1 MEKIVISVS
10 VAEAFT
16 YHAKKRVGHFAS
28 SLDDRIFVI
37 PKLPEGK
44 DKEQFTISFI
54 VETLLQEFNL
64 NQKAIEI
71 VVKKNSHVEAYK
83 GNEAVVRQAEH
94 AFERDARK
102 EVATRLREYVDNCI
116 ANPYTEVFVSAAH
129 NSNYS
134 AWVSLRCNPEGEV
147 YYDYD
152 YVDGSIPLLELES
165 VAAVETF
172 SQYIP
177 KKNIVN
183 IYYNAH
189 GVNKLHANLAFQR
202 AKSFYDTGYLAEK
215 RTGLILSNMR
225 HYYIN
230 KSLKCTWIRWV
241 DAEELKRTS
250 RIATVLAKQIIEQ
263 LDKGISEEEVDTF
276 VWNYL
281 CEHLNRKQLI
291 EAEDSRFISEKL

>member
-37 PKLPEGK
+37 PKLPEGQH
-44 DKEQFTISFI
+44 KEEFTISFI

-64 NQKAIEI
+64 NQQNVEI

-83 GNEAVVRQAEH
+83 GNEVLVRQAEH
-94 AFERDARK
+94 TFERDTRK
-102 EVATRLREYVDNCI
+102 EVASRLREYVDKCI

-129 NSNYS
+129 SSNHS

-152 YVDGSIPLLELES
+152 YTNRSIPLIELES

-177 KKNIVN
+177 KRNIVN
-183 IYYNAH
+183 IYYNSH

-202 AKSFYDTGYLAEK
+202 AKNFYDEGYLAEK
-215 RTGLILSNMR
+215 RTSLILSNMR

-230 KSLKCTWIRWV
+230 KSLKCTWVRWV
-241 DAEELKRTS
+241 DVEEIKSTS
-250 RIATVLAKQIIEQ
+250 RIATTLAKQIVEQ
-263 LDKGISEEEVDTF
+263 LDKGISEEETDKF
-276 VWNYL
+276 VWDYL
-281 CEHLNRKQLI
+281 SNKLNRKQVI
-291 EAEDSRFISEKL
+291 EAEDSRFITEKL

>member
-37 PKLPEGK
+37 PKLPEGQN
-44 DKEQFTISFI
+44 KEQFTISFI
-54 VETLLQEFNL
+54 VETLLQEFDL
-64 NQKAIEI
+64 YQYTVEI

-83 GNEAVVRQAEH
+83 GNEVVVRQAEQTL
-94 AFERDARK
+94 ERDARK

-116 ANPYTEVFVSAAH
+116 TNPYTEIFVSAAH
-129 NSNYS
+129 SSNHS

-152 YVDGSIPLLELES
+152 YVNGSIPLLELES

-183 IYYNAH
+183 IYYNSH

-202 AKSFYDTGYLAEK
+202 AKTFYDTNYLSEK

-241 DAEELKRTS
+241 DVEDLKKTS
-250 RIATVLAKQIIEQ
+250 KIATVLAKQIVEQ
-263 LDKGISEEEVDTF
+263 LDKGILEEELDDF

-281 CEHLNRKQLI
+281 RAQLSRRQII